1 MNPRMQNSVVPL
13 WTLDFYIFFY
23 ALSWVTVPASPF
35 MSPKYDGL
43 FPKGSTEVATPR
55 RRLPPL
61 NTVAA
66 FEASA
71 RLLSFTR
78 AAEELN
84 LSQGAVSRQI
94 QVLEERLGVPLFS
107 RRHKEIQLTKA
118 GTIFQSAIAESLN
131 SIRRAASMI
140 EMLDVQTVTIA
151 ASVGMSSFW
160 LMPAILAFSD
170 LYPDINIRVHASD
183 HLIDTTHEFVDLR
196 IKYGDARIS
205 GMTSVKLFDEEVFPI
220 CSAKYG
226 EMHKIS
232 CPEDLTRQTLIEYD
246 DGLSAF
252 GSWENWLKLA
262 KVEYSVLRP
271 SMNLSNYD
279 LVYRAICAGKGV
291 GLTWSYVIAEEMR
304 DTLLVRPLDITV
316 KTGLAEHI
324 VFSEDAP
331 LSPSAAIVLEW
342 LIEHARASVWT
353 IRKSA
358 G

>member
-1 MNPRMQNSVVPL
+1 M
-13 WTLDFYIFFY
+13 
-23 ALSWVTVPASPF
+23 
-35 MSPKYDGL
+35 
-43 FPKGSTEVATPR
+43 ATSR

-71 RLLSFTR
+71 RHLSFTR
-78 AAEELN
+78 AAEELH
-84 LSQGAVSRQI
+84 LSQGAISRQI

-118 GTIFQSAIAESLN
+118 GGIFQNAIAESLN
-131 SIRRAASMI
+131 SIRRAVSTI

-160 LMPAILAFSD
+160 LMPAMLAFSD
-170 LYPDINIRVHASD
+170 QHPDINIRVHASD
-183 HLIDTTHEFVDLR
+183 HLIDPTREPVDLM
-196 IKYGDARIS
+196 IKYGDARFP

-220 CSAKYG
+220 CSIGYREAH
-226 EMHKIS
+226 EIS
-232 CPEDLTRQTLIEYD
+232 CPEDLIRQTLIEYD

-262 KVEYSVLRP
+262 KVGYSVIHP

-291 GLTWSYVIAEEMR
+291 GLTWSYVIAEEVR
-304 DTLLVRPLDITV
+304 DTLLVRPLDISV

-324 VFSEDAP
+324 AFSEDTP
-331 LSPSAAIVLEW
+331 LSPSATIVLEW
-342 LIEHARASVWT
+342 LIEHARASAWT
-353 IRKSA
+353 I
-358 G
+358 